1 MFGIIFVILSNVF
14 NFMPPIGLDIDE
26 HKTEIVIY
34 YSAFWMLYNIGFTI
48 SNTSHLAMIPEL
60 CDSDE
65 ARMSLTLIRNTMI
78 NLANILAYIAAL
90 IVFSYGKL
98 RYDLLL
104 IRCLRWKIVIVTRY
118 LILLV
123 YLIFNAFRC
132 GGFSWRGRGTIQK
145 LNANVFCCRFYKFN
159 GVPRASQ
166 KHSKI

>member
-1 MFGIIFVILSNVF
+1 M
-14 NFMPPIGLDIDE
+14 DE

-34 YSAFWMLYNIGFTI
+34 YSACWMLLNIGAAML
-48 SNTSHLAMIPEL
+48 NTSHLAMIPEL

-104 IRCLRWKIVIVTRY
+104 IRCLRWKIHITRY

-123 YLIFNAFRC
+123 YLIFMQSWVEDSGGGEEERYRNLMLMCSSVGFISSMVFHVLVKDTRKFDLEVFR
-132 GGFSWRGRGTIQK
+132 II
-145 LNANVFCCRFYKFN
+145 LL
-159 GVPRASQ
+159 
-166 KHSKI
+166 

>member
-1 MFGIIFVILSNVF
+1 MF
-14 NFMPPIGLDIDE
+14 NFIPPIGLDIDE

-34 YSAFWMLYNIGFTI
+34 YSACWMLLNIGAAML
-48 SNTSHLAMIPEL
+48 NTSHLAMIPEL

-104 IRCLRWKIVIVTRY
+104 IRCLRLQVVHIPRY

-123 YLIFNAFRC
+123 YLIFMQSWVEDSGGGEEERYRNLMLMCSSVGFISSMVFHVLVKDTRKFDLEVFR
-132 GGFSWRGRGTIQK
+132 II
-145 LNANVFCCRFYKFN
+145 LL
-159 GVPRASQ
+159 
-166 KHSKI
+166 